1 MKIHLELFELDSL
14 LSLDRRLMV
23 LIHQRLQVASQLVAD
38 TTNTNNVQKHWHNK
52 LYNGKYTRTHNHLTL
67 VTFIHYRGR

>member
-23 LIHQRLQVASQLVAD
+23 LIHQRLQVVSQLVAD
-38 TTNTNNVQKHWHNK
+38 TTNTNHVQKYWHHK

-67 VTFIHYRGR
+67 VPFIHYRGR